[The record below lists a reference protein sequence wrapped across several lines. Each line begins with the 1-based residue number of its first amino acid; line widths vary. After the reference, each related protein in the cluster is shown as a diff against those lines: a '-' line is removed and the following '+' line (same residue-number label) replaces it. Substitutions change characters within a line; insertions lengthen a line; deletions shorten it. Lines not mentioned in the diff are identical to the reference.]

1 MKRKVLSILLI
12 LVMCLTMFPT
22 MAFADRENA
31 RGLEGSGTADDPY
44 LISSVADMKTFR
56 DAVNGGQN
64 EICAKLT
71 KDILGDTEW
80 KDASEAIGTETYNY
94 NGCFDGNG
102 HHMYFSMNTNNEKFG
117 LFGYI
122 GQSGIVQNL
131 AVRMDSIAGESG
143 AIAYSN
149 AGTIASC
156 SVYEWDD
163 DKTLGGAINRALDD
177 VGYSPSVGI
186 AIFGRPKA
194 AGIVN
199 RNESSG
205 TVKDCYF
212 ASPLALSYV

>member
-12 LVMCLTMFPT
+12 LAMCLTMFPT
-22 MAFADRENA
+22 MAFADGKNTI
-31 RGLEGSGTADDPY
+31 GLEGRGTADDPY

-56 DAVNGGQN
+56 DAVNSGHN

-71 KDILGDTEW
+71 KDLLGDTEW
-80 KDASEAIGTETYNY
+80 KDASEAIGTETCNY

-102 HHMYFSMNTNNEKFG
+102 HHMRFSMNTNNEKFG

-131 AVRMDSIAGESG
+131 AVRMGSIAGESG

-163 DKTLGGAINRALDD
+163 DKTLGGRYKPRT
-177 VGYSPSVGI
+177 G
-186 AIFGRPKA
+186 
-194 AGIVN
+194 
-199 RNESSG
+199 
-205 TVKDCYF
+205 
-212 ASPLALSYV
+212 